1 MKDLIKLRSLLS
13 LSFLLFLLPF
23 LRTCSD
29 QSLDK
34 LIPVPTEIVA
44 QGNETSEIAI
54 KDTIK
59 IEALSKKES
68 DKYLKDALE
77 ERKVNIQKAKEEYTY
92 NFYNLLIKAFKS
104 NNKSLDA
111 SLFSDLSFYP
121 YLALILFFI
130 STISMLILS
139 FFEKTTSI
147 TILGIL
153 NLLLL
158 VTSIILYYASEIIVD
173 LNQIKIGFYLTFVN
187 TFLIILLARKIKRKE
202 L

>member
-13 LSFLLFLLPF
+13 VSFLLFLLPF

-34 LIPVPTEIVA
+34 LIPVPTEIV
-44 QGNETSEIAI
+44 QGSETSETVIT
-54 KDTIK
+54 DTIK
-59 IEALSKKES
+59 VEALSKQES
-68 DKYLKDALE
+68 EKYLKNALE

-92 NFYNLLIKAFKS
+92 NFYTLLLKAFKS
-104 NNKSLDA
+104 NNRTFDA
-111 SLFSDLSFYP
+111 SLFSDLNFYP

-139 FFEKTTSI
+139 FFEKITFI
-147 TILGIL
+147 TILGTL
-153 NLLLL
+153 NLFLL
-158 VTSIILYYASEIIVD
+158 VTSIILYYASEVIVD
-173 LNQIKIGFYLTFVN
+173 LNQIKIGFYLTFIN
-187 TFLIILLARKIKRKE
+187 TFLIILLARKIKRNR